1 MKKCSYCGRVSDDAL
16 TICSQCGTALSNEHF
31 EPEPPRPL
39 TPSEV
44 RAHRKAIRDGLL
56 WIILSVGVL
65 AIGWI
70 YPAWF
75 LGRDAITQRDTDLR
89 LMNARGEAFLFC
101 LLVSFVFALLAVR
114 SFHHGRGS
122 KSSSA

>member
-16 TICSQCGTALSNEHF
+16 TICSECGTTLPSEHF
-31 EPEPPRPL
+31 EPEPSHPL

-44 RAHRKAIRDGLL
+44 RARRKAIRDGLV

-65 AIGWI
+65 AMGWI

-75 LGRDAITQRDTDLR
+75 LGRDPIRQRDTDLR

-101 LLVSFVFALLAVR
+101 LLVSFVFAVLAVR
-114 SFHHGRGS
+114 SFHHGRAS
-122 KSSSA
+122 KSSAA